1 VTSLTESDIVL
12 PVEFSSFLVRD
23 LDYAHDAKSR
33 CKVATGVVLLRET
46 HRIRVVRLGVVAHPE
61 STRLELRFGLCFGET
76 VVITAVCHVVAGFQ
90 GLRAP
95 AS

>member
-1 VTSLTESDIVL
+1 MERSPDDASGSLRMVYQAVRI
-12 PVEFSSFLVRD
+12 PV
-23 LDYAHDAKSR
+23 
-33 CKVATGVVLLRET
+33 VATGVVLLRET

>member
-33 CKVATGVVLLRET
+33 CKVATG
-46 HRIRVVRLGVVAHPE
+46 A
-61 STRLELRFGLCFGET
+61 
-76 VVITAVCHVVAGFQ
+76 
-90 GLRAP
+90 
-95 AS
+95 